1 MRTRERRIMSGNWQ
15 KRAREEEK
23 EGVIESRRKMNYERE
38 VTTEG
43 ERIRGSSQEQGE
55 KNFEQKME

>member
-15 KRAREEEK
+15 KREREEEK
-23 EGVIESRRKMNYERE
+23 EGVIESRRKMNFERE

-43 ERIRGSSQEQGE
+43 ERIRGSA
-55 KNFEQKME
+55 